1 MPFLDD
7 AALQTLQELARP
19 LDPSLRNS
27 FLQSV
32 LNDLANYP
40 PEQIGPGLVS
50 RIAKPL
56 QLEFTRGLRKMT
68 NNG

>member
-7 AALQTLQELARP
+7 QAVQVLQELARP
-19 LDPSLRNS
+19 LDPPLRNS

-50 RIAKPL
+50 RIARPL
-56 QLEFTRGLRKMT
+56 QQEFTRGLRKMAD
-68 NNG
+68 NG